1 MGSIRGFQAISA
13 LIIYALSAPAQII
26 EFETNGLRYQTLTR
40 NGLTI
45 MFASLPSH
53 VREYSILQVAV
64 SNGSTT
70 TCTVKP
76 EDFLVE
82 REDGTRLWAVPA
94 RDVVNEMIDKASRG
108 DVIRLVTA
116 YESYLY
122 GNQRY
127 RATNGYEARRQNALA
142 EVGSTKI
149 KAAAAASAI
158 VFVQTRLK
166 PGEST
171 DGAVFYPTNAKPIGP
186 GKLKVRA
193 AGSLFEFPVLSS
205 N

>member
-1 MGSIRGFQAISA
+1 MLLASSFEG
-13 LIIYALSAPAQII
+13 PAQII
-26 EFETNGLRYQTLTR
+26 EFETNGLKYQTLTR

-45 MFASLPSH
+45 MFAQIPAH

-64 SNGSTT
+64 SNGSTSSW
-70 TCTVKP
+70 TVKP

-127 RATNGYEARRQNALA
+127 KATNGYEARRQNALA
-142 EVGSTKI
+142 EVGSTRI

-171 DGAVFYPTNAKPIGP
+171 DGAVFYATNAKPIGAAH
-186 GKLKVRA
+186 LRVRA